1 MNPVVRLLL
10 LIVFALAIGGWAL
23 HQYQKRTTEA
33 DARLDLARIQRD
45 YDERAPAARELAGA
59 DEYRD
64 EMGGLF
70 RWYFGALRDHD
81 NRFPEQR
88 NHDTGWKDI
97 LHKHEIGVIKQPEFD
112 SLNQNHTTVEEVYKM
127 LQAGRF
133 DPIYS
138 GTSMGQ
144 HFDIWKADREQHD
157 NQPMI
162 RLDFVWWG
170 PQRRVEFE
178 KSETGTTKRVQVS
191 AELTGI
197 VFSLM
202 DAKDKLYG
210 EVHGE
215 EPAAKIADPD
225 RYLDLFPAN
234 AVLGTYWV
242 ALFPHEA
249 QTLKLEIDAVTRSA
263 QGHEL
268 PAKFSWSIP
277 LKDDWKLAE
286 GQKWEGATEEIREEE
301 EPPKAAAPHHGRKG
315 K

>member
-23 HQYQKRTTEA
+23 HEYQKRTTES
-33 DARLDLARIQRD
+33 DARLDLARIERD
-45 YDERAPAARELAGA
+45 YDERAPAARELTGA

-64 EMGGLF
+64 EMSGLF

-81 NRFPEQR
+81 NRFPDQG

-97 LHKHEIGVIKQPEFD
+97 LHKHETGVIKQPEFD
-112 SLNQNHTTVEEVYKM
+112 ALNTNHTAVDEVYKM

-138 GTSMGQ
+138 GSSMGQ
-144 HFDIWKADREQHD
+144 HFDIWRAERAEHD

-197 VFSLM
+197 TFSLT

-249 QTLKLEIDAVTRSA
+249 QTLKLEVDAVTRTA

-268 PAKFSWSIP
+268 PAKFSWTIP

-301 EPPKAAAPHHGRKG
+301 PPPKAVAPHHGRKG

>member
-10 LIVFALAIGGWAL
+10 LIVAALAIGGWAL
-23 HQYQKRTTEA
+23 HEYQTRTIEA
-33 DARLDLARIQRD
+33 DSKLDLVRIQRD
-45 YDERAPAARELAGA
+45 YDERAPAAREIAGA

-81 NRFPEQR
+81 NHFPDQR
-88 NHDTGWKDI
+88 DHEKGWKDI
-97 LHKHEIGVIKQPEFD
+97 LHKHEIGVIKQPEFEGL
-112 SLNQNHTTVEEVYKM
+112 SQNHATVDEVYKM
-127 LQAGRF
+127 LQGGRF
-133 DPIYS
+133 DPVYS
-138 GTSMGQ
+138 GASLGQ
-144 HFDIWKADREQHD
+144 HFDIWRAQREQHE

-170 PQRRVEFE
+170 PQRKVEFE

-191 AELTGI
+191 AELQGI
-197 VFSLM
+197 VIQLM

-215 EPAAKIADPD
+215 EPSAKISDPD

-234 AVLGTYWV
+234 AVLGTYWL
-242 ALFPHEA
+242 ALVPHEA
-249 QTLKLEIDAVTRSA
+249 QTLKLEVDAVTRTAS
-263 QGHEL
+263 GHEL
-268 PAKFSWSIP
+268 PAKFEWSIP

-301 EPPKAAAPHHGRKG
+301 PPQAAAPKHGKKG

>member
-1 MNPVVRLLL
+1 MNPVVRLIL

-23 HQYQKRTTEA
+23 HEYQTRITDA
-33 DARLDLARIQRD
+33 DAKLDLARIQRD
-45 YDERAPAARELAGA
+45 YDERAPAAREITGA

-70 RWYFGALRDHD
+70 RWYFGAVRDHD
-81 NRFPEQR
+81 NRFPDQR
-88 NHDTGWKDI
+88 NHDLGWKDI
-97 LHKHEIGVIKQPEFD
+97 VHKHEIGVLKQPEFEGL
-112 SLNQNHTTVEEVYKM
+112 SQNHTTVEEVYKM
-127 LQAGRF
+127 LQGGHF
-133 DPIYS
+133 DPVYA

-144 HFDIWKADREQHD
+144 HFDIWRADREQHD
-157 NQPMI
+157 NQPEI

-191 AELTGI
+191 AELQGI
-197 VFSLM
+197 TFSLM

-215 EPAAKIADPD
+215 EPSAKISDPD
-225 RYLDLFPAN
+225 RYLDLFPSN

-249 QTLKLEIDAVTRSA
+249 QTLKLEIDAVTRTA

-268 PAKFSWSIP
+268 APKFEWSIP

-286 GQKWEGATEEIREEE
+286 GQTWEGATEEIREEE
-301 EPPKAAAPHHGRKG
+301 EPAQAVAPHRGRKG